1 MNGLRS
7 ALAGI
12 WKEKWI
18 NFLSVL
24 SIGVGLFI
32 LLVSLFT
39 VYNLNY
45 FASKLQDRFSMTVYL
60 DDGISPQ
67 ALAGLEAA
75 IRANPAVG
83 SISYISKDSALAELK
98 KAMKDSAY
106 LFEGLDGNPL
116 PASIEIRFREG
127 SSLKTGEA
135 REFANQVKAMQGV
148 QDVQYGAHFLEGIE
162 RVITGARTAGA
173 AFLAALLV
181 GVIFVCYS
189 TVKILFYRRKDEV
202 ETQSLLGAGG
212 WFIRAPFLI
221 EGSLLG
227 LAGGLLACFAAYGVF
242 GGFFLGG
249 FASSVPVLRY
259 MLFPSVIFFMPVP
272 AGLFIG
278 FTGALIALG
287 RIQI

>member
-1 MNGLRS
+1 MSGLKGT
-7 ALAGI
+7 LASI
-12 WKEKWI
+12 WREKWI
-18 NFLSVL
+18 NLLSIL

-32 LLVSLFT
+32 LLVTLFT

-67 ALAGLEAA
+67 SLAGLEAA
-75 IRANPAVG
+75 IKANPAVG
-83 SISYISKDSALAELK
+83 SVSYISKDAALDELK

-116 PASIEIRFREG
+116 PASIEVRFRG
-127 SSLKTGEA
+127 NSLKAGEA
-135 REFANQVKAMQGV
+135 REISRQIKAMQGV
-148 QDVQYGAHFLEGIE
+148 QDVQYGAKFLQGIE
-162 RVITGARTAGA
+162 RIITGARTAGA
-173 AFLAALLV
+173 AFLAALLA
-181 GVIFVCYS
+181 GVVFVCYS

-202 ETQSLLGAGG
+202 ETLSLLGAGG

-227 LAGGLLACFAAYGVF
+227 MAGGLLACIAAYSVF

>member
-1 MNGLRS
+1 MSQVKS
-7 ALAGI
+7 ALSGI

-18 NFLSVL
+18 NFLSIL

-32 LLVSLFT
+32 LLVALLT
-39 VYNLNY
+39 VYNLDL

-60 DDGISPQ
+60 DDGTSQ
-67 ALAGLEAA
+67 QSLGRLEG
-75 IRANPAVG
+75 ILKSDPDVRT
-83 SISYISKDSALAELK
+83 ISYISKDAAMDELK

-116 PASIEIRFREG
+116 PASIEVRFKRDK
-127 SSLKTGEA
+127 LKTGA
-135 REFANQVKAMQGV
+135 AQAFANKIKSMQGV
-148 QDVQYGAHFLEGIE
+148 QDVEYGARFLEGIE
-162 RVITGARTAGA
+162 RIITGARSAGI

-181 GVIFVCYS
+181 GVLFVSYS

-202 ETQSLLGAGG
+202 ETLSLLGAGG
-212 WFIRAPFLI
+212 WFIRAPFLL

-227 LAGGLLACFAAYGVF
+227 LAGGLLACIAAYSLFGV
-242 GGFFLGG
+242 FLGG
-249 FASSVPVLRY
+249 FASSVPVLRF
-259 MLFPSVIFFMPVP
+259 MLFPAYIFYAPVP

-287 RIQI
+287 RTQY

>member
-1 MNGLRS
+1 MSGLRS
-7 ALAGI
+7 ALAGM

-18 NFLSVL
+18 NLLSVL

-32 LLVSLFT
+32 LLVALFT

-45 FASKLQDRFSMTVYL
+45 FASKLQDQFSMTVYL
-60 DDGISPQ
+60 DDGISQ
-67 ALAGLEAA
+67 QGLARLEGA
-75 IRANPAVG
+75 IKANPAVRTV
-83 SISYISKDSALAELK
+83 SYISKDAALGELK

-116 PASIEIRFREG
+116 PASIEIRFRRDN
-127 SSLKTGEA
+127 LKSEA
-135 REFANQVKAMQGV
+135 AQELARQIKAMQGV
-148 QDVQYGAHFLEGIE
+148 QDVQYGAKFLEGIE
-162 RVITGARTAGA
+162 RIITGARSAGI

-181 GVIFVCYS
+181 GVLFVCYS

-202 ETQSLLGAGG
+202 ETLSLLGAGG
-212 WFIRAPFLI
+212 WFIRAPFLV

-227 LAGGLLACFAAYGVF
+227 LAGGLLACFATYSVF

-259 MLFPSVIFFMPVP
+259 MLFPAFIFYMPLP

-287 RIQI
+287 RIRI

>member
-1 MNGLRS
+1 MSGLRS

-18 NFLSVL
+18 NLLSVL
-24 SIGVGLFI
+24 SMGVGLFI
-32 LLVSLFT
+32 LLVALFA

-60 DDGISPQ
+60 DDGISQ
-67 ALAGLEAA
+67 QGLASLETA
-75 IRANPAVG
+75 IKASQAVG
-83 SISYISKDSALAELK
+83 TISYISKAAALQELK
-98 KAMKDSAY
+98 KDMKDSAY

-116 PASIEIRFREG
+116 PASIEVRFKRG
-127 SSLKTGEA
+127 SLKSEA
-135 REFANQVKAMQGV
+135 VQGLASQIKEMQGV
-148 QDVQYGAHFLEGIE
+148 QDVEYGAKFLEGIE
-162 RVITGARTAGA
+162 RIITGARSAGV
-173 AFLAALLV
+173 AFLAALLA
-181 GVIFVCYS
+181 GVLFVCYS

-202 ETQSLLGAGG
+202 ETLGLLGAGG
-212 WFIRAPFLI
+212 WFIRAPFLV
-221 EGSLLG
+221 EGALLG
-227 LAGGLLACFAAYGVF
+227 LAGGLLACLAAYGVF

-287 RIQI
+287 RIKI